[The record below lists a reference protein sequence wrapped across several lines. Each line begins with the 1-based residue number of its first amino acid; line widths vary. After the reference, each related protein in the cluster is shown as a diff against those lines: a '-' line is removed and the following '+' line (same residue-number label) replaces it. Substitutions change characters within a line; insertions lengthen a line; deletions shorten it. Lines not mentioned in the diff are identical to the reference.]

1 MIVYHVV
8 FLSET
13 NEQLAGELVFL
24 DGHGAQ
30 LGAAAIHAGGS
41 EVFSTDV
48 PDGTVLYHA
57 DVPGYKPLTTDEMFE
72 TTTFTL
78 ARETPVL
85 KYVVLGGLAVG
96 AVVLLSRFIKF

>member
-1 MIVYHVV
+1 MMTYNIV
-8 FLSET
+8 FLSEE
-13 NEQLAGELVFL
+13 NEPLTGELAFL

-41 EVFSTDV
+41 EVFSTDI
-48 PDGTVLYHA
+48 PDGTILYHA
-57 DVPGYKPLTTDEMFE
+57 DVPGYKPLTTEQLFE

-96 AVVLLSRFIKF
+96 AVVILSRFIKF